1 MKGIKRII
9 REKLPETNSSSS
21 HSVVIST
28 KKDYTV
34 DETLKL
40 NSNGDL
46 EIPSRDFGWEWEKYN
61 DCMTKLQYVVGIL
74 SRSNSNNKKL
84 KKLFDIVQEM
94 TGANK
99 VLYDETNPIEI
110 DHNSS
115 DIFSEI
121 IESKESMKSFI
132 FSKNSWL
139 FTGNDNSD
147 EPIGFYILNENDG
160 TNSPK
165 AIVTI
170 EFGGNIGNVDIE
182 LYSYPLPNDDIDLAR
197 LDSDDCFS
205 DISYNFSTNEFI
217 CHHNRW
223 GYDNNN
229 TLNLSQRT
237 IVDPSNS
244 CIYYINKNMLD
255 EIYRFAEKDYGK
267 KERYK
272 KTILEYFHEYKN
284 ILLKD
289 LNNKY
294 VKVNYFVTSDEFGVV
309 K

>member
-46 EIPSRDFGWEWEKYN
+46 EIPSRDFGWEWKKYN

-74 SRSNSNNKKL
+74 SGSNSNNKNL

-121 IESKESMKSFI
+121 IESKESIKSFI

-217 CHHNRW
+217 CHYDRW
-223 GYDNNN
+223 RYDNNN

-267 KERYK
+267 KGRYK
-272 KTILEYFHEYKN
+272 KNILEYFHEYKN

>member
-1 MKGIKRII
+1 MESIKRII

-61 DCMTKLQYVVGIL
+61 DCMTKLQYVLGIL
-74 SRSNSNNKKL
+74 SNSRNNKKL
-84 KKLFDIVQEM
+84 KILFDIVKEM
-94 TGANK
+94 TGANS
-99 VLYDETNPIEI
+99 VMYDSKNPIEI

-121 IESKESMKSFI
+121 IESKESIKSFI

-147 EPIGFYILNENDG
+147 EPIGFYILDDYYNNHI
-160 TNSPK
+160 NNPR
-165 AIVTI
+165 AIITI

-182 LYSYPLPNDDIDLAR
+182 LYNYPLPDSNNIDISGLDNDE
-197 LDSDDCFS
+197 CFS
-205 DISYNFSTNEFI
+205 DILYNFSTNEFI
-217 CHHNRW
+217 CFHNRW
-223 GYDNNN
+223 GCND
-229 TLNLSQRT
+229 TTSLSQYK
-237 IVDPSNS
+237 IMDIDNS
-244 CIYYINKNMLD
+244 CIYYINKNMYDSIRNLSD
-255 EIYRFAEKDYGK
+255 KDYKILG
-267 KERYK
+267 RYE
-272 KTILEYFHEYKN
+272 KTVSEYFFQYKDS
-284 ILLKD
+284 LLKD
-289 LNNKY
+289 STNKF
-294 VKVNYFVTSDEFGVV
+294 VKVNYFITSNEFGIV